1 MTTPTSDSPQN
12 PETATTSLMVLGE
25 ALRVSCVELMQ
36 NYGIEARPHG
46 PEAATEPPVAVLV
59 AGVDFKG
66 RELRGTVALWAAQSV
81 LRETTR
87 KAPGLGDDAPL
98 QDWTCELT
106 NQLAGRMK
114 NKLRT
119 YGVSLHVNVPRLL
132 HGNDVTELEQ
142 GLQHRFSCDF
152 GTLSAY
158 LDVLIAPGFVLTEG
172 EATEPLKQ
180 EGDFTVF

>member
-1 MTTPTSDSPQN
+1 MTMPNDNTQGRAENATS
-12 PETATTSLMVLGE
+12 SLMVLGE

-36 NYGIEARPHG
+36 NYGIEALSPSSVTAS
-46 PEAATEPPVAVLV
+46 EQPVEVLV

-66 RELRGTVALWAAQSV
+66 RELRGTVALWASRSV

-87 KAPGLGDDAPL
+87 QAPGLGENAPL

-114 NKLRT
+114 NKLRN
-119 YGVSLHVNVPRLL
+119 YGVSLNVNVPRLL
-132 HGNDVTELEQ
+132 HGTDVTELEQ

-158 LDVLIAPGFVLTEG
+158 LDVLIAPGFVLTEIPQS
-172 EATEPLKQ
+172 EPLKN
-180 EGDFTVF
+180 EGEFTVF

>member
-1 MTTPTSDSPQN
+1 MTTTTSVSPN
-12 PETATTSLMVLGE
+12 STETPTTSLMVLGE

-36 NYGIEARPHG
+36 NYGIEARPRG
-46 PEAATEPPVAVLV
+46 PEAASEAPVAVLV

-87 KAPGLGDDAPL
+87 KAPGLGENAPL

-114 NKLRT
+114 NKLRP

-132 HGNDVTELEQ
+132 HGSDVTELET

-152 GTLSAY
+152 GSLSAY

-172 EATEPLKQ
+172 EPTEPLKQ

>member
-1 MTTPTSDSPQN
+1 MTTPTSDMHQSTD
-12 PETATTSLMVLGE
+12 TATTSLMVLGE

-36 NYGIEARPHG
+36 NYGIEAHPRG
-46 PEAATEPPVAVLV
+46 AESAAELPVAVLV

-81 LRETTR
+81 LLQTIR
-87 KAPGLGDDAPL
+87 KAPGLDENAPL

-114 NKLRT
+114 NKLRS
-119 YGVSLHVNVPRLL
+119 YGVSLRVNVPRLL
-132 HGNDVTELEQ
+132 HGDDVNELAQ

-152 GTLSAY
+152 GSLSAY
-158 LDVLIAPGFVLTEG
+158 LDVLIAPGFVLTEA
-172 EATEPLKQ
+172 EPPEPLKQ
-180 EGDFTVF
+180 EGEFTVF